1 MDYLSDFRHKSKCQT
16 KCHLPLCVKKRRLD
30 ILSSWELDEIKH
42 LTNQK
47 VYFVGE
53 SANKTRRIASNV
65 TNNFGFDHPKES
77 KDVGR
82 YRWVVGDQLNY
93 RYEVLKYLGG
103 GTYGEVLQARD
114 HKFDSLVAVKVLNNY
129 TSM

>member
-1 MDYLSDFRHKSKCQT
+1 M
-16 KCHLPLCVKKRRLD
+16 
-30 ILSSWELDEIKH
+30 
-42 LTNQK
+42 
-47 VYFVGE
+47 
-53 SANKTRRIASNV
+53 
-65 TNNFGFDHPKES
+65 TNNFAFDHPKET

-82 YRWVVGDQLNY
+82 YRWVIGDQLNY

-129 TSM
+129 TSMYAGI